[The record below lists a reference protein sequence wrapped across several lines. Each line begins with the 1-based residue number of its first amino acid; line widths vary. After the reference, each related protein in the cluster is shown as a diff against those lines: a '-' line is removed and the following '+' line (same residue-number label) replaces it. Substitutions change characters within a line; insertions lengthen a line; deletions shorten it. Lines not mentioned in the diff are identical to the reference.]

1 MYRDKTLSP
10 EERARDLLSKMT
22 LDEKFAQMH
31 LYGSMDKAYNDL
43 IVNGDPEPRG
53 GTFMYNT
60 REKVKEVQEYG
71 VNKTRLGI
79 PFLSAIE
86 SLHGVINQDA
96 TAFPQ
101 CAGLG
106 GSFDEELVGKMADV
120 IGFEARALG
129 MRQVYAPDVDTVR
142 DPRWGRTQESYGE
155 DPYLNGVMGS
165 AYVRNLQKH
174 NVAACVKHYT
184 GYGVGEGGINLAPA
198 HVGEREMRE
207 VMIEPFRMCIEAG
220 AMSIMPAYNEIDGIP
235 VHASKKV
242 LRQILRDELGFDG
255 VTVSDY
261 GGVDMLAG
269 FHHIA
274 ATPFEAGKFALEAG
288 VDIEAAMPFGYM
300 DDLKQA
306 VRDGEVDI
314 ALVDEAVLRILT
326 LKFKLGLFED
336 PYDIPEDLEKMHS
349 AEAIELSRKLDEESI
364 LLLENDGILPLDE
377 TKVGKVAVIGNNA
390 DTLFMGDYIVHNE
403 RCVSFL
409 DGIKARLGEENVLYA
424 RGTGTVFGT
433 DKMRAEAVETA
444 KKADT
449 VFLVLGDTATVGG
462 GQNAGAD
469 NDDEVNVG
477 DSIISG
483 EGYDRSDL
491 VLTPNQQKLFDEVVK
506 LGKPTVLIVYGG
518 RPYAIKKETD
528 QVNAYMF
535 CWGGGEQN
543 GHAFANLIFGDITP
557 SAKLAVSFPQS
568 VGHIPC
574 YYNHKPTAR
583 GSFYKKHGSYENPG
597 RDYVLS
603 SPDALYSF
611 GYGLSYTK
619 VNYSDLK
626 AEKSA
631 DGKVNVS
638 VTVENVGNYD
648 IKESVLLFVRALYCP
663 ITPFVKRLRKFKKVE
678 LPVGAKK
685 TVNFTLTDEDFTYID
700 ENYKTAINRGPH
712 KIMIENLGVE
722 I

>member
-1 MYRDKTLSP
+1 MYKDKTLSP

-31 LYGSMDKAYNDL
+31 LYGSMDKAYNEL

-79 PFLSAIE
+79 PLLSAIE
-86 SLHGVINQDA
+86 SLHGVIHQDA

-129 MRQVYAPDVDTVR
+129 IRQVYAPDVDTVR

-165 AYVRNLQKH
+165 AYVKGVQKH

-207 VMIEPFRMCIEAG
+207 VMIEPFKMCIEAG

-261 GGVDMLAG
+261 GGVDMLMG
-269 FHHIA
+269 FHRIA
-274 ATPFEAGKFALEAG
+274 STPLEAGKFALEAG
-288 VDIEAAMPFGYM
+288 VDIEAAMPFGYL
-300 DDLKQA
+300 DDMKKEIIEG
-306 VRDGEVDI
+306 RMSID
-314 ALVDEAVLRILT
+314 LVDEAVLRILT
-326 LKFKLGLFED
+326 LKLKLGLFED
-336 PYDIPEDLEKMHS
+336 PYAIDEDMEKMHS
-349 AEAIELSRKLDEESI
+349 PEAIELSRKLDEESI

-377 TKVGKVAVIGNNA
+377 NKVGKVAVIGNNA
-390 DTLFMGDYIVHNE
+390 DALFMGDYIQRNP

-409 DGIKARLGEENVLYA
+409 AGMKARLGDDKVLYA
-424 RGTGTVFGT
+424 RGTGTVHGT
-433 DKMRAEAVETA
+433 DEMRAEAVEAA

-449 VFLVLGDTATVGG
+449 VFLVLGDAATVGG
-462 GQNAGAD
+462 GANAGAD
-469 NDDEVNVG
+469 SGDEVAVG
-477 DSIISG
+477 DTITCS
-483 EGYDRSDL
+483 EGFDRSDL
-491 VLTPNQQKLFDEVVK
+491 VLTPNQKKLFDEVVA
-506 LGKPTVLIVYGG
+506 LGKPTILIVYGG
-518 RPYAIKKETD
+518 RPFAIKKESD
-528 QVNAYMF
+528 KCRAYMF

-543 GHAFANLIFGDITP
+543 GHAFASLIFGDITP

-583 GSFYKKHGSYENPG
+583 GSFYKQHGSYDNPG

-603 SPDALYSF
+603 SPDALYPF

-619 VNYSDLK
+619 VNYSDLR
-626 AEKSA
+626 AEKCA

-663 ITPFVKRLRKFKKVE
+663 ITPFVKKLRKFKKVE

-685 TVNFTLTDEDFTYID
+685 TVEFTLSDEDFTYID
-700 ENYKTAINRGPH
+700 ENYKTAVHRGPH
-712 KIMIENLGVE
+712 KIMIDNLEVE